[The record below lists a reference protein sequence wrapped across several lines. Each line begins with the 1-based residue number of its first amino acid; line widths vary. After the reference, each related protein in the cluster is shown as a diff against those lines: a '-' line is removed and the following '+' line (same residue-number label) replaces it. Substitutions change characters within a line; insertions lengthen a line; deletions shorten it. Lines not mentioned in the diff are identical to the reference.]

1 MLPLRRCRR
10 NVAFVCKSFLCG
22 GGARCNTA
30 ATAIKA
36 DVGSTLNHG
45 FPVNIVDDIDVHI
58 VYAGVVEKLVARPI
72 APGVAITDVAVP
84 IVNSAIKSDFRTPV
98 PIVP

>member
-30 ATAIKA
+30 APAIKA

-45 FPVNIVDDIDVHI
+45 FPVNIVDGIYVHVFCAVFEEI
-58 VYAGVVEKLVARPI
+58 RFALQT
-72 APGVAITDVAVP
+72 APVLAIPDVAVP
-84 IVNSAIKSDFRTPV
+84 IVNPAIKSDFRTPV